1 MKTTYFRQISNFC
14 LLFICVFFTHT
25 ELNAQ
30 RFYSIVFDELPVDMQ
45 LYPRNVKNEAIVPM
59 TGYID
64 VPGWKYLSVVVS
76 RNKTFY
82 QYQRSNFNYNAAGNI
97 GTFSLKPVIK
107 SELASYDIKV
117 YASKEG
123 KDSVLM
129 VERKN
134 IIGGDFYV
142 IYGQSNARGWEEQD
156 TYRNEYCRTF
166 GFTQDDKN
174 FTWGLSNSNFTGFSA
189 NPQIVGQ
196 WGITIQKY
204 IAEKYNIPTCVI
216 NVAPPGT
223 PIRDFA
229 NRDENTPI
237 NSYSLYGQLLT
248 LVTGTKLQNNIQGF
262 FYWQGEGE
270 AAFNEWTVWQ
280 AGFDKI
286 YKNLQLDLPNIRQLY
301 VLQIPIFPGEVYRD
315 QAGILRDYQRQLGNV
330 YPKLTSFAPIGAI
343 GWNGFHYGKPGYTQ
357 VGYELG
363 RVLGHD
369 VYGDTKVIKC
379 PNVQKTY
386 YSSKNR
392 DEITILF
399 DKGQQMVYPKDTL
412 IGDFINGGSGIY
424 SMKNFF
430 YVNNIWK
437 RVATGVADGN
447 RIVVTLKQP
456 ASENDSTMNYLPS
469 VYAFSGGYEQDEGG
483 EQGNKP
489 WTYKGP
495 YLKNEDNLRAFAFH
509 NVKIQPFKVSSLA
522 KPVLTATNSTNSQIM
537 LKWTS
542 VPNASKYRLERKKP
556 NNTFFEVIFDTSTA
570 TEYTDNNLL
579 ESQNYIYRLR
589 ARNEDT
595 ETEYV
600 TLEAGTTALL
610 SNSNATS
617 KQIGMKIFPNPT
629 TETLIITFEKD
640 LTGTLNIYNLMGTKK
655 EDYFLKQQSYIELS
669 VKSWDSGNYILIFDN
684 GLEKISGKITV
695 SK

>member
-1 MKTTYFRQISNFC
+1 MKTISRLSTSSLCFFVFSF
-14 LLFICVFFTHT
+14 LLHT

-45 LYPRNVKNEAIVPM
+45 LYPRNAKNEAVLPI

-64 VPGWKYLSVVVS
+64 IPGWKYLSVVVS

-82 QYQRSNFNYNAAGNI
+82 QYQRSNFSYNQAGNI
-97 GTFSLKPVIK
+97 GTFSLNPAIK
-107 SELASYDIKV
+107 SELVSYDIKV

-142 IYGQSNARGWEEQD
+142 IYGQSNARGWEERD
-156 TYRNEYCRTF
+156 DYRNEFCRTF

-174 FTWGLSNSNFTGFSA
+174 FIWGLSNSNFTGFSSS
-189 NPQIVGQ
+189 PQIVGQ
-196 WGITIQKY
+196 WGITIQRY

-216 NVAPPGT
+216 NIAPPGT
-223 PIRDFA
+223 PIKDFSF
-229 NRDENTPI
+229 RDEYSPI
-237 NSYSLYGQLLT
+237 NSYSHYGQLLT
-248 LVTGTKLQNNIQGF
+248 YITGAKLQNHIQGF

-270 AAFNEWTVWQ
+270 AAFNEWMVWK

-286 YKNLQLDLPNIRQLY
+286 YRNLQIDLPNIRQLY
-301 VLQIPIFPGEVYRD
+301 VMQIPIFPGVEYRD
-315 QAGILRDYQRQLGNV
+315 QAGVLRDYQRQLGSF
-330 YPKLTSFAPIGAI
+330 YPKLTSFAAQGAI

-363 RVLGHD
+363 RILSHD
-369 VYGDTKVIKC
+369 VYGDPKVIRC
-379 PNVQKTY
+379 PNVQKIY

-392 DEITILF
+392 DEITISF
-399 DKGQQMVYPKDTL
+399 EKEQQMIYPKDTL
-412 IGDFINGGSGIY
+412 VGDFINGGSGIY
-424 SMKNFF
+424 RMKDFF

-456 ASENDSTMNYLPS
+456 ASENDSIMNYLPS

-483 EQGNKP
+483 EEGNKT
-489 WTYKGP
+489 WFYKGP
-495 YLKNEDNLRAFAFH
+495 FLKNTDNLRAFAFH
-509 NVKIQPFKVSSLA
+509 NVKIQPFRVSSLA
-522 KPVLTATNSTNSQIM
+522 KPVLTAANSTNSQIT

-556 NNTFFEVIFDTSTA
+556 DNPFFEIIFDTNA
-570 TEYTDNNLL
+570 AIEYTDNNLL
-579 ESQNYIYRLR
+579 ESQSYIYRLR

-600 TLEAGTTALL
+600 ILEAKTTALL
-610 SNSNATS
+610 SNNSS
-617 KQIGMKIFPNPT
+617 VKEIGMKIFPNPT
-629 TETLIITFEKD
+629 TETLIVTFEKD
-640 LTGTLNIYNLMGTKK
+640 LTGALSIYNLMGAKK

-684 GLEKISGKITV
+684 GIEKITGKITV